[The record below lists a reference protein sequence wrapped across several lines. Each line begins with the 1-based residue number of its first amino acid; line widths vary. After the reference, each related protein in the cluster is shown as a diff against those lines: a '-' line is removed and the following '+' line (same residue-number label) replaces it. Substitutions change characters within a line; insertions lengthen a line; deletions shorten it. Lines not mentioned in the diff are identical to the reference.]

1 MRSLVEDKI
10 KKLEKNDI
18 IEKISGPIPW
28 VSNVVAVPK
37 PNNKVRL
44 AIDMRQ
50 ANNGIMRERFP
61 MPNFEETL
69 QQINGASVFTRL
81 DLREAFQ
88 QIELRKS
95 SRYIRTFVLYVTKA
109 FIGINV

>member
-18 IEKISGPIPW
+18 IEKISGPTPW
-28 VSNVVAVPK
+28 LSNVVVVPK
-37 PNNKVRL
+37 PNSKVRL

-50 ANNGIMRERFP
+50 ANNAIMRERFP

-69 QQINGASVFTRL
+69 QQINGVSVFTRL
-81 DLREAFQ
+81 GLCEAFQ
-88 QIELRKS
+88 QKELRES
-95 SRYIRTFVLYVTKA
+95 SRYITIFVLYVTKA
-109 FIGINV
+109 FIGINI